1 MIWDNL
7 LIALQAIRANKM
19 RSLLTMLGI
28 IIGVAAVIAVVSIVQ
43 GLDHV
48 ISTQFEGVGVTY
60 IMVFPRQD
68 QQDPDLAGREVTLTY
83 EDGLAIM
90 ERAQGIKLFNPV
102 FFRGEQTR
110 AGSRQHATMLLGVG
124 PSHQEVS
131 NHWVGQG
138 RFFSDLDIQRAA
150 RVCMVGQE
158 VIEELELEE
167 PILGSD
173 LIVGR
178 SSFTIIGIMEREGE
192 MFGQSQDDF
201 VLIPITTARDIY
213 GVEASKQLRLDFQ
226 AESPETVEMAKDQI
240 REILRA
246 RHQIPGGVR
255 NDFQVLLQEELL
267 ETTGAILGTIT
278 SVVGGIVSI
287 ALLVGGIG
295 IMNIMLVSVTERTR
309 EIGVR
314 KAVGARKSDIL
325 VQFLI
330 EAVTISLVGGLIGVL
345 AGWGLGILGA
355 KAIPGFPPAHV
366 PLWAIALGFGFAALV
381 GVFFGTYPA
390 AKASTLDPIEALRH
404 E

>member
-43 GLDHV
+43 GLNHV
-48 ISTQFEGVGVTY
+48 IATQFEGVGVTY
-60 IMVFPRQD
+60 IIVFPRQD
-68 QQDPDLAGREVTLTY
+68 LQDPDLAGREVTLTY
-83 EDGLAIM
+83 DDGLAIM
-90 ERAQGIKLFNPV
+90 ERATGLKYFNPI
-102 FFRGEQTR
+102 FIRGEATR
-110 AGSRQHATMLLGVG
+110 SGSRRHPTGLLGVG
-124 PSHQEVS
+124 PFHQEVS
-131 NHWVGQG
+131 NHWVDRG
-138 RFFSDLDIQRAA
+138 RFFSDLDMQRSA

-158 VIEELELEE
+158 VIDELELSE
-167 PILGSD
+167 PILGTD
-173 LIVGR
+173 LIVGS
-178 SSFTIIGIMEREGE
+178 SSFTIVGIMEYQGE
-192 MFGQSQDDF
+192 MLGQNQDDF

-213 GVEASKQLRLDFQ
+213 GVEAFKQLRLDFQ
-226 AESPETVEMAKDQI
+226 AESPETIDLAKDQI

-246 RHQIPGGVR
+246 RHRLPEGMK
-255 NDFQVLLQEELL
+255 NDFQVILQEELL

-278 SVVGGIVSI
+278 SVVGGVVSI

-330 EAVTISLVGGLIGVL
+330 EAVTISLVGGLIGVIG
-345 AGWGLGILGA
+345 GWGLGVLGA

-366 PLWAIALGFGFAALV
+366 PLWAIALAFGFAALV

>member
-83 EDGLAIM
+83 DDGLAIM
-90 ERAQGIKLFNPV
+90 ERASGIELFNPV
-102 FFRGEQTR
+102 FFRGVQAR

-131 NHWVGQG
+131 DHWVDRG

-158 VIEELELEE
+158 VVDELELDE

-173 LIVGR
+173 LIVGQ
-178 SSFTIIGIMEREGE
+178 SSFTIVGIMERQGE

-201 VLIPITTARDIY
+201 VLIPITAARDIY
-213 GVEASKQLRLDFQ
+213 GVEAAKQLRLDFQ
-226 AESPETVEMAKDQI
+226 AESAESVQMAKDQI
-240 REILRA
+240 KEILRA
-246 RHQIPGGVR
+246 RHRIPEGVKD
-255 NDFQVLLQEELL
+255 DFQVLLQEELL

-330 EAVTISLVGGLIGVL
+330 EAVTISLVGGLIGVM

-366 PLWAIALGFGFAALV
+366 PLWAIALAFGFAAMV
-381 GVFFGTYPA
+381 GIFFGTYPA

>member
-28 IIGVAAVIAVVSIVQ
+28 IIGVASVIAVVSIVQ
-43 GLDHV
+43 GLDYV

-83 EDGLAIM
+83 DDGLAIM
-90 ERAQGIKLFNPV
+90 ERASGLKYFNPV

-110 AGSRQHATMLLGVG
+110 SGSRRHPTMLLGVG
-124 PSHQEVS
+124 PFHQEVS
-131 NHWVGQG
+131 NHWVGRG
-138 RFFSDLDIQRAA
+138 RFLSDLDLQRSA
-150 RVCMVGQE
+150 RVCMIGQE
-158 VIEELELEE
+158 VIDELELEE
-167 PILGSD
+167 PVLGTD
-173 LIVGR
+173 LIVGN
-178 SSFTIIGIMEREGE
+178 STFTIIGIMEYQGE

-201 VLIPITTARDIY
+201 VLIPITAARDIY
-213 GVEASKQLRLDFQ
+213 GVEAFKQLRLDFQ
-226 AESPETVEMAKDQI
+226 AETPETVEMAKDQI
-240 REILRA
+240 KEILRT
-246 RHQIPGGVR
+246 RHRIPEGTKD
-255 NDFQVLLQEELL
+255 DFQVLLQEELL

-325 VQFLI
+325 IQFLI

-345 AGWGLGILGA
+345 AGWGLGIVGA

-366 PLWAIALGFGFAALV
+366 PLWAVALGFGFAALV

>member
-246 RHQIPGGVR
+246 RHQIPEGVR

>member
-43 GLDHV
+43 GLNHV
-48 ISTQFEGVGVTY
+48 IATQFEGVGVTY

-68 QQDPDLAGREVTLTY
+68 LQDPDLAGREVILTY

-90 ERAQGIKLFNPV
+90 DRASGLKYFNPI
-102 FFRGEQTR
+102 FYRGEVTTS
-110 AGSRQHATMLLGVG
+110 GSRRHPTTLLGVG
-124 PSHQEVS
+124 PYHQEVS

-138 RFFSDLDIQRAA
+138 RFFSDLDLQRSA

-158 VIEELELEE
+158 VIDELELDE
-167 PILGSD
+167 PVLGTD
-173 LIVGR
+173 LIVG
-178 SSFTIIGIMEREGE
+178 SSAFTIVGIMEYQGE
-192 MFGQSQDDF
+192 MLGQNQDDF

-213 GVEASKQLRLDFQ
+213 GVDAFKQLRLDFQ
-226 AESPETVEMAKDQI
+226 AESAETVDQARDQM
-240 REILRA
+240 REILRE
-246 RHQIPGGVR
+246 RHRLPAEMK
-255 NDFQVLLQEELL
+255 NDFRVLLQEELL

-278 SVVGGIVSI
+278 SVVGGVVSI

-330 EAVTISLVGGLIGVL
+330 EAVTISLFGGLIGVL
-345 AGWGLGILGA
+345 GGWGLGILGA

-366 PLWAIALGFGFAALV
+366 PAWAIALGFGFAALV
-381 GVFFGTYPA
+381 GIFFGTYPA
-390 AKASTLDPIEALRH
+390 AKAAALDPIEALRH

>member
-1 MIWDNL
+1 
-7 LIALQAIRANKM
+7 
-19 RSLLTMLGI
+19 
-28 IIGVAAVIAVVSIVQ
+28 
-43 GLDHV
+43 
-48 ISTQFEGVGVTY
+48 
-60 IMVFPRQD
+60 
-68 QQDPDLAGREVTLTY
+68 
-83 EDGLAIM
+83 
-90 ERAQGIKLFNPV
+90 
-102 FFRGEQTR
+102 
-110 AGSRQHATMLLGVG
+110 
-124 PSHQEVS
+124 
-131 NHWVGQG
+131 
-138 RFFSDLDIQRAA
+138 
-150 RVCMVGQE
+150 
-158 VIEELELEE
+158 
-167 PILGSD
+167 
-173 LIVGR
+173 
-178 SSFTIIGIMEREGE
+178 

-201 VLIPITTARDIY
+201 VLIPITAARDIY
-213 GVEASKQLRLDFQ
+213 GVEAFKQLRLDFQ
-226 AESPETVEMAKDQI
+226 AETPETVEMAKDQI
-240 REILRA
+240 KEILRA
-246 RHQIPGGVR
+246 RHRIPEGIKD
-255 NDFQVLLQEELL
+255 DFQVLLQEELL

-345 AGWGLGILGA
+345 GGWGLGIIGA

-366 PLWAIALGFGFAALV
+366 PLWAVALGFGFAALV

>member
-48 ISTQFEGVGVTY
+48 ISTQLEGVGVTY

-83 EDGLAIM
+83 DDGLAIM
-90 ERAQGIKLFNPV
+90 ERASGIKLFNPV
-102 FFRGEQTR
+102 FFRGVQSR

-131 NHWVGQG
+131 DHWVDRG

-158 VIEELELEE
+158 VVDELELDE

-173 LIVGR
+173 LIVGQ
-178 SSFTIIGIMEREGE
+178 SSFTIVGIMERQGE

-213 GVEASKQLRLDFQ
+213 GVEAAKQLRLDFQ
-226 AESPETVEMAKDQI
+226 AESAESVQMAKDQI
-240 REILRA
+240 KEILRA
-246 RHQIPGGVR
+246 RHRIPEGVK

-325 VQFLI
+325 IQFLI

-366 PLWAIALGFGFAALV
+366 PLWAIALAFGFAAMV
-381 GVFFGTYPA
+381 GIFFGTYPA

>member
-43 GLDHV
+43 GLNHV
-48 ISTQFEGVGVTY
+48 IATQFEGVGVTY

-68 QQDPDLAGREVTLTY
+68 LQDPDLAGREVILTY

-90 ERAQGIKLFNPV
+90 DRASGLKYFNPI
-102 FFRGEQTR
+102 FFRGEVTTS
-110 AGSRQHATMLLGVG
+110 GSRRHPTTLLGVG
-124 PSHQEVS
+124 PYHQEVS

-138 RFFSDLDIQRAA
+138 RFFSDLDLQRSA

-158 VIEELELEE
+158 VIDELELDE
-167 PILGSD
+167 PVLGTD
-173 LIVGR
+173 LIVG
-178 SSFTIIGIMEREGE
+178 SSAFTIVGIMEYQGE
-192 MFGQSQDDF
+192 MLGQNQDDF

-213 GVEASKQLRLDFQ
+213 GVDAFKQLRLDFQ
-226 AESPETVEMAKDQI
+226 AESAETVDQARDQM
-240 REILRA
+240 REILRE
-246 RHQIPGGVR
+246 RHRLPAEMK
-255 NDFQVLLQEELL
+255 NDFRVLLQEELL

-278 SVVGGIVSI
+278 SVVGGVVSI

-314 KAVGARKSDIL
+314 KAVGARRSDIL

-330 EAVTISLVGGLIGVL
+330 EAVTISLFGGLIGVL
-345 AGWGLGILGA
+345 GGWGLGILGA

-381 GVFFGTYPA
+381 GIFFGTYPA
-390 AKASTLDPIEALRH
+390 AKAAALDPIEALRH

>member
-28 IIGVAAVIAVVSIVQ
+28 IIGVASVIAVVSIVQ
-43 GLDHV
+43 GLDYV

-83 EDGLAIM
+83 DDGLAIM
-90 ERAQGIKLFNPV
+90 ERASGLELFNPV
-102 FFRGEQTR
+102 FFRGVQAR
-110 AGSRQHATMLLGVG
+110 AGSRQHATTLLGVG

-131 NHWVGQG
+131 DHWVDRG
-138 RFFSDLDIQRAA
+138 RFFSNLDIQRAA
-150 RVCMVGQE
+150 RVCVVGQE
-158 VIEELELEE
+158 VIDELELDE

-173 LIVGR
+173 LIVGQ
-178 SSFTIIGIMEREGE
+178 SSFTIVGIMERQGE

-201 VLIPITTARDIY
+201 ILTPITTTRDIY

-226 AESPETVEMAKDQI
+226 AESAETVQMAKDQI
-240 REILRA
+240 KEILRA
-246 RHQIPGGVR
+246 RHRIPEGVK

-345 AGWGLGILGA
+345 GGWGLGIVGA

-381 GVFFGTYPA
+381 GIFFGTYPA
-390 AKASTLDPIEALRH
+390 AKASSLDPIEALRH